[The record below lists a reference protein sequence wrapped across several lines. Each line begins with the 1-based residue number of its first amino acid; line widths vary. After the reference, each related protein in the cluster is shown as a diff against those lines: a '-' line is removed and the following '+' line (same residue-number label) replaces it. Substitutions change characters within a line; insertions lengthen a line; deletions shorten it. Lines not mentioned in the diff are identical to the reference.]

1 MILTGKTLD
10 NFLEWVYK
18 EYDYKLYDL
27 EKLFPSHL
35 LYYLIIEWFDS
46 VGIFINIK
54 SKFGQRKQCE
64 RFSFNVENYNS
75 GFLYNSRNEATKQA
89 IIKANEIYNNL
100 NK

>member
-35 LYYLIIEWFDS
+35 LYSLIIEWFDS
-46 VGIFINIK
+46 LGIIINILNQDLQNWFYYEIK
-54 SKFGQRKQCE
+54 TLEVIKG
-64 RFSFNVENYNS
+64 FNLV
-75 GFLYNSRNEATKQA
+75 RTRQEATKEA